1 MTPWR
6 RPAVAMVGQGP
17 ELSHLRRQAD
27 VLGVGDLIDF
37 RDDVTHQSWVCA
49 LLKSADLFVL
59 PPVREGFGI
68 AVLEALACGLPVITT
83 SAPDNHAQVLV
94 RRTGRG
100 LVCAPTS
107 AALAAAVR
115 AWVEGTCAQEGPAPS
130 EHEILQIIRQYDW
143 ENVVDVMASALGVT
157 RG

>member
-59 PPVREGFGI
+59 PPSERVSGSLCSKR
-68 AVLEALACGLPVITT
+68 
-83 SAPDNHAQVLV
+83 
-94 RRTGRG
+94 
-100 LVCAPTS
+100 
-107 AALAAAVR
+107 
-115 AWVEGTCAQEGPAPS
+115 WPADSP
-130 EHEILQIIRQYDW
+130 
-143 ENVVDVMASALGVT
+143 
-157 RG
+157 